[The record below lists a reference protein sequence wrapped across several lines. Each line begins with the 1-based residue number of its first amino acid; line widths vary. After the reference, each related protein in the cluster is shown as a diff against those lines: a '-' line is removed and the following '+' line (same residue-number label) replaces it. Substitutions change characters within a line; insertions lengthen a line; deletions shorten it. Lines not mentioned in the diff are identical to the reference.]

1 MTRALIIGAGVAGR
15 ELLRELRKHKSIKTE
30 VVGYI
35 DDDLRKVG
43 KKVFGVQVLGQ
54 INDLHVMI
62 RKYKISEV
70 FIAIPS
76 AKGGVIRRIIEKC
89 KDLNIAFKVIPR
101 TLDIIQGKVV
111 INQIRDIDVSDLI
124 GREIVRMEQNVLI
137 NFFKGKKILITGA
150 CGSIGHE
157 ICRQLALFSPKKL
170 IFYDW
175 WENGMFDLN
184 LEFQSKFANLNIK
197 SIIGDIKDE
206 VKIDEVFRKE
216 KPDIIFHAAAYK
228 HVPLMEDNPSEAV
241 KNNVFGTMVIARTA
255 RKYAS
260 SHFVLISTDKAVNP
274 KSVMG
279 ATKRIAEGIVSE
291 LSKKSFTKFIS
302 VRFGNVLDSFGSVLP
317 LFKKQISQGG
327 PVTVTH
333 KDMKRFFMSIPEA
346 VQLIFQA
353 IIFGKGGEIFV
364 LDMGEQ
370 IKIVDL
376 AKLLIKL
383 SGFIPQKDI
392 EIVYTG
398 LRPGEKLSEELFT
411 EKENLTKTL
420 NKKIFVAENSNLEL
434 KNSEKIVK
442 MLLRHANHFR
452 DEKVREELS
461 KIFTSFKN

>member
-1 MTRALIIGAGVAGR
+1 MTKALIIGAGVAGK
-15 ELLRELRKHKSIKTE
+15 ELLEELRKHKSIKVE
-30 VVGYI
+30 VVGFI
-35 DDDLRKVG
+35 DDDLRKIG
-43 KKVFGVQVLGQ
+43 KRVLGVQVLGQ
-54 INDLHVMI
+54 INGLRMAI
-62 RKYKISEV
+62 KKYKVSEV

-76 AKGGVIRRIIEKC
+76 AKGGIIRKIIEKC

-101 TLDIIQGKVV
+101 TLDIIQGKVA
-111 INQIRDIDVSDLI
+111 ISQIRDVDVSDLI
-124 GREIVRMEQNVLI
+124 GREMVQMEQNALI

-175 WENGMFDLN
+175 WENGMFDLD
-184 LEFQSKFANLNIK
+184 LEFKSKFTNISTK

-206 VKIDEVFRKE
+206 VKVDRVFKEE

-241 KNNVFGTMVIARTA
+241 KNNVFGTMVIAKIA
-255 RKYAS
+255 KKYTS
-260 SHFVLISTDKAVNP
+260 SHFVLISTDKAVYP
-274 KSVMG
+274 KNVMG
-279 ATKRIAEGIVSE
+279 ATKRIAESIVSE
-291 LSKKSFTKFIS
+291 FSKKSFTKFIS

-317 LFKKQISQGG
+317 LFKKQISEGG

-333 KDMKRFFMSIPEA
+333 KNMQRFFMSIPEA

-353 IIFGKGGEIFV
+353 TVFGKGGEIFI

-370 IKIVDL
+370 IRIVDL

-383 SGFIPQKDI
+383 SGLVPQKDI
-392 EIVYTG
+392 KIVYTG
-398 LRPGEKLSEELFT
+398 LRPGEKFSEELFT

-420 NKKIFVAENSNLEL
+420 NKKIFIAENSNLEL
-434 KNSEKIVK
+434 KDSEGIIKT
-442 MLLRHANHFR
+442 LLQHANHFS
-452 DEKVREELS
+452 DEMVREDLS